1 MNDFDLAFTPAWQ
14 LRQWIGE
21 QKLSP
26 VELVTMYLRRIEA
39 LDPQLNAFITVCA
52 EESIAAAKLAEEQVM
67 HSEVLGALHGIPV
80 PIKDLNRTAGIRT
93 TRGSLIYKDDVPDTD
108 DPVVARIRAAGAI
121 ITGKT
126 NTPEFGHRG
135 TTENRLGEP
144 CRNPWDTARTP
155 GGSSG
160 GAAVAVASGLSPIAQ
175 GSDGGGSIRI
185 PAGFCG
191 IYGLKPT
198 RGRVPGNYNGPG
210 GWNVFGQMG
219 PLARTVKDAA
229 FLLDAMAAPNPDN
242 PMSLLTDSP
251 DFQAALQGGVKGLK
265 MALVPT
271 LGGMPVE
278 PEVQRAVEATAQR
291 LADMGAHVEEPDV
304 ALDGILL
311 RESFRTIFI
320 SDMSA
325 NLGHLLDSHADEL
338 MPSMRAFLEDAARWT
353 VADLS
358 RSLREMERL
367 RGRMRDLFS
376 TYDVLLTPTAAVPA
390 FPIEG
395 WPDIINGV
403 SVDPRWAFTPF
414 CYPFNM
420 TGQPA
425 ASVPAGF
432 SSDGL
437 PIGMQIVG
445 RFEEEA
451 TVLKVSAA
459 LEDAQPWAD
468 HRPPVA

>member
-1 MNDFDLAFTPAWQ
+1 MDDAELAFTPAWQ
-14 LRQWIGE
+14 LRKWIGE

-26 VELVTMYLRRIEA
+26 VELVEMSLRRIET
-39 LDPQLNAFITVCA
+39 LNPQLNAFLTICA
-52 EESIAAAKLAEEQVM
+52 DEALAAAKLAENQVM
-67 HSEVLGALHGIPV
+67 SGEALGALHGIPV

-93 TRGSLIYKDDVPDTD
+93 TRGSLIFKDDVPDAD
-108 DPVVARIRAAGAI
+108 DLVVARIRSAGAI

-135 TTENRLGEP
+135 TTENLLGEP
-144 CRNPWDTARTP
+144 CRNPWDATRTP

-160 GAAVAVASGLSPIAQ
+160 GAAVSVASGLSSIAQ

-191 IYGLKPT
+191 VYGIKPT
-198 RGRVPGNYNGPG
+198 RGRVPSNYNGAG
-210 GWNVFGQMG
+210 GWNVFGQTG
-219 PLARTVKDAA
+219 PLSRTVKDAA
-229 FLLDAMAAPNPDN
+229 FLLNAMAAPNPQN
-242 PMSLLTDSP
+242 PMSILEEPP
-251 DFQAALQGGVKGLK
+251 DFQAALSGGVKGLK
-265 MALVPT
+265 MALVPN

-278 PEVQRAVEATAQR
+278 PDV
-291 LADMGAHVEEPDV
+291 LAKIQAAAKQFSNMGAIVEEPDV
-304 ALDGILL
+304 TLDGMLL

-320 SDMSA
+320 SDYSA
-325 NLGHLLDSHADEL
+325 SLGWILDVHADEL

-367 RGRMRDLFS
+367 KGRMRDLFS
-376 TYDVLLTPTAAVPA
+376 TYDILLTPTTAVAA

-395 WPDIINGV
+395 WPDTINGV

-414 CYPFNM
+414 CYLFNM

-432 SSDGL
+432 TATGL
-437 PIGMQIVG
+437 PIGLHVVG
-445 RFEEEA
+445 RFGDEA
-451 TVLKVSAA
+451 TVLRVSAA
-459 LEDAQPWAD
+459 LEEAQPWTS
-468 HRPPVA
+468 HRPPVS

>member
-1 MNDFDLAFTPAWQ
+1 MDDIELAFTPAWQ

-21 QKLSP
+21 RKLSP
-26 VELVTMYLRRIEA
+26 VELVEMSLRRIET
-39 LDPQLNAFITVCA
+39 LNPQLNAFLTVCSDEA
-52 EESIAAAKLAEEQVM
+52 LATAKLAEQQVIKGDA
-67 HSEVLGALHGIPV
+67 LGALHGIPV

-93 TRGSLIYKDDVPDTD
+93 TRGSLIFKDDVPDAD
-108 DPVVARIRAAGAI
+108 DLVVARIRAAGAI

-135 TTENRLGEP
+135 TTENLLGEP
-144 CRNPWDTARTP
+144 CRNPWDITRTP

-160 GAAVAVASGLSPIAQ
+160 GAAVSVASGLSSIAQ

-191 IYGLKPT
+191 VYGIKPT
-198 RGRVPGNYNGPG
+198 RGRVPSSYNGAG
-210 GWNVFGQMG
+210 GWNVFGQTG
-219 PLARTVKDAA
+219 PLARTVRDAA
-229 FLLDAMAAPNPDN
+229 FLLDAMAAPNPEN
-242 PMSLLTDSP
+242 PMSILEEPP
-251 DFQAALQGGVKGLK
+251 DFQAALNGGVKGIK
-265 MALVPT
+265 MALVPN

-278 PEVQRAVEATAQR
+278 PEVRAAVEAAAKR
-291 LADMGAHVEEPDV
+291 FSDMGAIVEEPDV
-304 ALDGILL
+304 ALDGMLL

-320 SDMSA
+320 SDYSA
-325 NLGHLLDSHADEL
+325 SLGWMLDAHADEL
-338 MPSMRAFLEDAARWT
+338 MPSMRTFLEDAANWT

-367 RGRMRDLFS
+367 KGRMRDLFS
-376 TYDVLLTPTAAVPA
+376 TYDVLLTPTTAVAA

-395 WPDIINGV
+395 WPDTINSV

-414 CYPFNM
+414 CYLFNM

-432 SSDGL
+432 TATGL
-437 PIGMQIVG
+437 PIGLHVVG
-445 RFEEEA
+445 RFGDEA
-451 TVLKVSAA
+451 TVLRVSAA
-459 LEDAQPWAD
+459 LEETQPWAA
-468 HRPPVA
+468 HRPPVS

>member
-26 VELVTMYLRRIEA
+26 VELVTMYLRRIET
-39 LDPQLNAFITVCA
+39 LDPQLNAFLTVCA
-52 EESIAAAKLAEEQVM
+52 EESLAAAKLAEEQVM
-67 HSEVLGALHGIPV
+67 QGKSLGALHGIPV

-108 DPVVARIRAAGAI
+108 DLVVARIRAAGGI
-121 ITGKT
+121 IIGKT

-135 TTENRLGEP
+135 TTENLLGEP
-144 CRNPWDTARTP
+144 CRNPWNTTMTA

-191 IYGLKPT
+191 VYGLKPT

-210 GWNVFGQMG
+210 GWNIFSQTG
-219 PLARTVKDAA
+219 PLSRTVRDAA

-242 PMSLLTDSP
+242 PMSLLDTPP
-251 DFQAALQGGVKGLK
+251 DFQAALKGGVKGLK
-265 MALVPT
+265 IALVPN

-278 PEVQRAVEATAQR
+278 PAVQSAVEAAAKR
-291 LADMGAHVEEPDV
+291 FADMGAKVEEPDV
-304 ALDGILL
+304 ALDGMLL

-325 NLGHLLDSHADEL
+325 NLGHLLDTHADEL
-338 MPSMRAFLEDAARWT
+338 MPSMRDFLEDAARWT

-367 RGRMRDLFS
+367 KGCMRNLFS
-376 TYDVLLTPTAAVPA
+376 TYDVLLTPTTAVPA
-390 FPIEG
+390 FPVEG
-395 WPDIINGV
+395 WPDTINGV

-432 SSDGL
+432 TSDGL
-437 PIGMQIVG
+437 PIGLQVVG
-445 RFEEEA
+445 RLGDES

-459 LEDAQPWAD
+459 LEEAQPWEG
-468 HRPPVA
+468 HRPPVS

>member
-1 MNDFDLAFTPAWQ
+1 MDDIELAFTPAWQ
-14 LRQWIGE
+14 LRKWIGQ

-26 VELVTMYLRRIEA
+26 VELVELSLRRIET
-39 LDPQLNAFITVCA
+39 LNPQLNAFLTVCA
-52 EESIAAAKLAEEQVM
+52 NEALAAARYAEEQVM
-67 HSEVLGALHGIPV
+67 RGDTLGALHGIPV

-108 DPVVARIRAAGAI
+108 DLVVARIRAAGAI

-135 TTENRLGEP
+135 TTENRLGDP
-144 CRNPWDTARTP
+144 CRNPWDTSRTP

-160 GAAVAVASGLSPIAQ
+160 GAAVAVASGLSSIAQ

-191 IYGLKPT
+191 VYGIKPT
-198 RGRVPGNYNGPG
+198 RGRVPGSYNGPG
-210 GWNVFGQMG
+210 GWNVFGQSG
-219 PLARTVKDAA
+219 PLARTVRDAA
-229 FLLDAMAAPNPDN
+229 FLLDAMAAPNPEN
-242 PMSLLTDSP
+242 PLSILDDP
-251 DFQAALQGGVKGLK
+251 PEFQAALNGGVKGLK
-265 MALVPT
+265 MALIPN

-278 PEVQRAVEATAQR
+278 PEVQAAIEASAQTF
-291 LADMGAHVEEPDV
+291 AAMGAIVEEPDV
-304 ALDGILL
+304 ALDGLLL

-325 NLGHLLDSHADEL
+325 NLGWMLDAHADEL
-338 MPSMRAFLEDAARWT
+338 MPSMRAFLEDAANWT
-353 VADLS
+353 VADLA

-367 RGRMRDLFS
+367 KGRMRDLFS

-395 WPDIINGV
+395 WPDTINGV

-414 CYPFNM
+414 CYLFNM

-432 SSDGL
+432 TSDGL
-437 PIGMQIVG
+437 PIGLQVVG
-445 RFEEEA
+445 RFGDEA
-451 TVLKVSAA
+451 TVLRVSAA
-459 LEDAQPWAD
+459 LEEAQPWAA
-468 HRPPVA
+468 HKPPVS